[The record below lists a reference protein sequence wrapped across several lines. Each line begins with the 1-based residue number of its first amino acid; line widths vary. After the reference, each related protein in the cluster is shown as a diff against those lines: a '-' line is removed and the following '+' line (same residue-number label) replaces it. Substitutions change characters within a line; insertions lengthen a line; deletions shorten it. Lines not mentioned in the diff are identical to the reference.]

1 VQEVTIAEAAK
12 CLGMSIDSIRRR
24 IAKNELK
31 ARKVPSPHGEIYLV
45 ELPDDAVP
53 AHDDAATGEKE
64 DSTVAI
70 EAMRKTISILETELE
85 ARRREV
91 QELHVLLQQAQ
102 KQLPPG
108 KAEDAKEEIK
118 EDSKKEIPAKV
129 SWWRRVFSRKKY

>member
-45 ELPDDAVP
+45 ELPDDAAP
-53 AHDDAATGEKE
+53 APAVTEENE
-64 DSTVAI
+64 DNTVAI

-85 ARRREV
+85 SRRREV

-108 KAEDAKEEIK
+108 KTEDAKEETPVKI
-118 EDSKKEIPAKV
+118 
-129 SWWRRVFSRKKY
+129 SWWRRLLLRSKK

>member
-1 VQEVTIAEAAK
+1 MQEVTIAEAAK

-53 AHDDAATGEKE
+53 VSVKPEEKE
-64 DSTVAI
+64 DNAVAI

-108 KAEDAKEEIK
+108 KPEDIKEETK
-118 EDSKKEIPAKV
+118 EETPVKV
-129 SWWRRVFSRKKY
+129 SWWHRVFSRKKQ

>member
-45 ELPDDAVP
+45 ELPDDAAP
-53 AHDDAATGEKE
+53 APAVTEENE
-64 DSTVAI
+64 DNTVAI

-85 ARRREV
+85 SRRREV

-108 KAEDAKEEIK
+108 KTEDAKEETPVKI
-118 EDSKKEIPAKV
+118 
-129 SWWRRVFSRKKY
+129 SWWRRLLPRSKK

>member
-1 VQEVTIAEAAK
+1 VQEVTIAEAAR
-12 CLGMSIDSIRRR
+12 CLSMSIDSIRRR

-45 ELPDDAVP
+45 ELPDEAVP
-53 AHDDAATGEKE
+53 APDPAVIGEKE
-64 DSTVAI
+64 DNTVAI

-108 KAEDAKEEIK
+108 KTEDIKEEA
-118 EDSKKEIPAKV
+118 PVKV
-129 SWWRRVFSRKKY
+129 SWWHRLLSRKKQ

>member
-1 VQEVTIAEAAK
+1 MQEVTIAEAAK

-53 AHDDAATGEKE
+53 AHDPTATEGKE

-108 KAEDAKEEIK
+108 KTEDAKEET
-118 EDSKKEIPAKV
+118 KKESSVKV
-129 SWWRRVFSRKKY
+129 SWWRRLFSRKK